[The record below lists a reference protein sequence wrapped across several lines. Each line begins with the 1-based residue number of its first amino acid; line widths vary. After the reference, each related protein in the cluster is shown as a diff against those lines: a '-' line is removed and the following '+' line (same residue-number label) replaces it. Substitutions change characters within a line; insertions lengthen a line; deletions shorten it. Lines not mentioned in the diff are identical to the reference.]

1 MDDNKVG
8 RILQAIEFLKDAGK
22 VHRQQDVAE
31 MMGTDK
37 ANISRALKGDEK
49 YLTNR
54 FLRRFN
60 EAYGNIFNIEWLID
74 GVGEML
80 VVNNGSIG
88 NLVIGDGNTN
98 TNQGGGGGGNTTNN
112 RNTTTTTTNNYSG
125 CGCGGVD
132 TENTLITS
140 SMYQALF
147 DELSAQRKVTEKAQ
161 AQIDTLLDII
171 RGISDK

>member
-8 RILQAIEFLKDAGK
+8 RILQAIEFLKNAGK

-80 VVNNGSIG
+80 VVNNGNIG

-98 TNQGGGGGGNTTNN
+98 TNSGGGNSTNN
-112 RNTTTTTTNNYSG
+112 RNTTTTTNNYSG
-125 CGCGGVD
+125 CGCGGGD
-132 TENTLITS
+132 AENTLITS

-171 RGISDK
+171 KGISDK

>member
-1 MDDNKVG
+1 MERKERFKEAFEYLKSRGTAHTQRDIALKMDSSEG
-8 RILQAIEFLKDAGK
+8 
-22 VHRQQDVAE
+22 
-31 MMGTDK
+31 
-37 ANISRALKGDEK
+37 NISKAMKGDERV
-49 YLTNR
+49 LTNR

-80 VVNNGSIG
+80 VVNNGNIG

-98 TNQGGGGGGNTTNN
+98 TNGRGNTTNN
-112 RNTTTTTTNNYSG
+112 TTTNTNNYSG
-125 CGCGGVD
+125 CGCGGGD
-132 TENTLITS
+132 AENTLITS

-147 DELSAQRKVTEKAQ
+147 EELSAQRKVTEKAQ

-171 RGISDK
+171 KGISDK

>member
-74 GVGEML
+74 GIGEML
-80 VVNNGSIG
+80 VVNNGNIG

-98 TNQGGGGGGNTTNN
+98 TNGRGNTTNN
-112 RNTTTTTTNNYSG
+112 TTTTTNNYRG
-125 CGCGGVD
+125 CGCGGGD
-132 TENTLITS
+132 AENTLITS

-171 RGISDK
+171 KGISDK

>member
-22 VHRQQDVAE
+22 VHKQQDVAE

-80 VVNNGSIG
+80 VVNNGNIG

-98 TNQGGGGGGNTTNN
+98 TNSGGSNTTNN
-112 RNTTTTTTNNYSG
+112 RNTTTTTNNYSG
-125 CGCGGVD
+125 CGCGGGD
-132 TENTLITS
+132 AENTLITS

-171 RGISDK
+171 KGISGK

>member
-1 MDDNKVG
+1 MERKERFKEAFEYLKSRGSVHTQRDIALKMDSSEG
-8 RILQAIEFLKDAGK
+8 
-22 VHRQQDVAE
+22 
-31 MMGTDK
+31 
-37 ANISRALKGDEK
+37 NISKVFKGDERF
-49 YLTNR
+49 LTNR

>member
-74 GVGEML
+74 GIGEML
-80 VVNNGSIG
+80 VVNNGNIG

-98 TNQGGGGGGNTTNN
+98 RNSGGGNTTNN
-112 RNTTTTTTNNYSG
+112 RNTTTTTNNYSG
-125 CGCGGVD
+125 CGCGGGD
-132 TENTLITS
+132 AENALITS

-171 RGISDK
+171 KGISDK

>member
-1 MDDNKVG
+1 MDSSEG
-8 RILQAIEFLKDAGK
+8 
-22 VHRQQDVAE
+22 
-31 MMGTDK
+31 
-37 ANISRALKGDEK
+37 NISKAMKGDERV
-49 YLTNR
+49 LTNR

-80 VVNNGSIG
+80 VVNNGNIG

-98 TNQGGGGGGNTTNN
+98 TNSGGGNTTNN
-112 RNTTTTTTNNYSG
+112 RNTTTTTNNYSD
-125 CGCGGVD
+125 CGGGD
-132 TENTLITS
+132 AENTLITS

>member
-1 MDDNKVG
+1 MERKERFKEAFEYLKSRGTAHTQRDIALKMDSSEG
-8 RILQAIEFLKDAGK
+8 
-22 VHRQQDVAE
+22 
-31 MMGTDK
+31 
-37 ANISRALKGDEK
+37 NISKAMKGDERV
-49 YLTNR
+49 LTNR

-80 VVNNGSIG
+80 VVNNGNIG

-98 TNQGGGGGGNTTNN
+98 TNSGGGNTTNN
-112 RNTTTTTTNNYSG
+112 RNTTTTTNNYSD
-125 CGCGGVD
+125 CGGGD
-132 TENTLITS
+132 AENTLITS

>member
-80 VVNNGSIG
+80 VVNNGNIG

-98 TNQGGGGGGNTTNN
+98 TNGRGNTTNN
-112 RNTTTTTTNNYSG
+112 RNTTTTTHNYSG
-125 CGCGGVD
+125 CGCGGGD
-132 TENTLITS
+132 AENTLITS

-171 RGISDK
+171 KGISDK

>member
-80 VVNNGSIG
+80 VVNNGNIG

-98 TNQGGGGGGNTTNN
+98 TNSGGGNTANN
-112 RNTTTTTTNNYSG
+112 RNTTTTTNNYSG
-125 CGCGGVD
+125 CGCGGGD
-132 TENTLITS
+132 AENTLITS

-171 RGISDK
+171 KGISDK

>member
-1 MDDNKVG
+1 MERKERFKEAFEYLKSRGSVHTQRDIALKMDSSEG
-8 RILQAIEFLKDAGK
+8 
-22 VHRQQDVAE
+22 
-31 MMGTDK
+31 
-37 ANISRALKGDEK
+37 NISKVFKGDERF
-49 YLTNR
+49 LTDR

-80 VVNNGSIG
+80 VVNNGNIG

-98 TNQGGGGGGNTTNN
+98 ANNGGGNTTNN
-112 RNTTTTTTNNYSG
+112 RNTTTTTNNYSG
-125 CGCGGVD
+125 CGYGGVD

>member
-1 MDDNKVG
+1 MERKERFKEAFEYLKSRGTAHTQRDIALKMDSSEG
-8 RILQAIEFLKDAGK
+8 
-22 VHRQQDVAE
+22 
-31 MMGTDK
+31 
-37 ANISRALKGDEK
+37 NISKAMKGDERV
-49 YLTNR
+49 LTNR

-80 VVNNGSIG
+80 VVNNGNIG

-98 TNQGGGGGGNTTNN
+98 TNSGGGNTTNN
-112 RNTTTTTTNNYSG
+112 RNTTTTTNNYSG
-125 CGCGGVD
+125 CGYGGGD
-132 TENTLITS
+132 AENTLITS

-171 RGISDK
+171 KGISDK

>member
-1 MDDNKVG
+1 MDDHKVG

-37 ANISRALKGDEK
+37 ANISRALNGDEK

-88 NLVIGDGNTN
+88 NLVI
-98 TNQGGGGGGNTTNN
+98 
-112 RNTTTTTTNNYSG
+112 
-125 CGCGGVD
+125 GGVD

>member
-1 MDDNKVG
+1 MERKERFKEAFEYLKSRGTAHTQRDIALKMDSSEG
-8 RILQAIEFLKDAGK
+8 
-22 VHRQQDVAE
+22 
-31 MMGTDK
+31 
-37 ANISRALKGDEK
+37 NISKAMKGDERV
-49 YLTNR
+49 LTNR

-80 VVNNGSIG
+80 VVNNGNIG

-98 TNQGGGGGGNTTNN
+98 TNSGRGNTTNN
-112 RNTTTTTTNNYSG
+112 RNTTTTTNNYSG
-125 CGCGGVD
+125 CGCGGGD
-132 TENTLITS
+132 AENALITS

-171 RGISDK
+171 KGISDK

>member
-22 VHRQQDVAE
+22 VHKQQDVAE

-80 VVNNGSIG
+80 VVNNGNIG

-98 TNQGGGGGGNTTNN
+98 TNNRGGNTTNN
-112 RNTTTTTTNNYSG
+112 RNTTTTTNNYSG
-125 CGCGGVD
+125 CGYGGVD

>member
-1 MDDNKVG
+1 MERKERFKEDFEYLKSRGTAHTQRDIALKMDSSEG
-8 RILQAIEFLKDAGK
+8 
-22 VHRQQDVAE
+22 
-31 MMGTDK
+31 
-37 ANISRALKGDEK
+37 NISKAMKGDERV
-49 YLTNR
+49 LTNR

-60 EAYGNIFNIEWLID
+60 EAYGNISNIEWLID
-74 GVGEML
+74 GVGEIL
-80 VVNNGSIG
+80 VVNNGNIG

-98 TNQGGGGGGNTTNN
+98 TNSGGGNTTNN
-112 RNTTTTTTNNYSG
+112 RNTTTTTNNYSG
-125 CGCGGVD
+125 CGYGGVD

>member
-37 ANISRALKGDEK
+37 ANISRALNGDEK

-88 NLVIGDGNTN
+88 NLVI
-98 TNQGGGGGGNTTNN
+98 
-112 RNTTTTTTNNYSG
+112 
-125 CGCGGVD
+125 GGVD

>member
-37 ANISRALKGDEK
+37 ANISRALNGDEK

-80 VVNNGSIG
+80 VVNNGNIG

-98 TNQGGGGGGNTTNN
+98 TNGRGNTTNN
-112 RNTTTTTTNNYSG
+112 TTTTTNNYSG
-125 CGCGGVD
+125 CGCGGGD
-132 TENTLITS
+132 AENTLITS

-147 DELSAQRKVTEKAQ
+147 EELSAQRKVTEKAQ

-171 RGISDK
+171 KGISDK

>member
-1 MDDNKVG
+1 MERKERFKEAFEYLKSSGTAHTQRDIALKMDSSEG
-8 RILQAIEFLKDAGK
+8 
-22 VHRQQDVAE
+22 
-31 MMGTDK
+31 
-37 ANISRALKGDEK
+37 NISKAMKGDERV
-49 YLTNR
+49 LTNR

-74 GVGEML
+74 GIGEML
-80 VVNNGSIG
+80 VVNNGNIG

-98 TNQGGGGGGNTTNN
+98 TNSGRGNTTNN
-112 RNTTTTTTNNYSG
+112 RNTTTTTNNYSG
-125 CGCGGVD
+125 CGCGGGD
-132 TENTLITS
+132 AENALITS

-171 RGISDK
+171 KGISDK

>member
-1 MDDNKVG
+1 MERKERFKEAFEYLKSRGTAHTQRDIALKMDSSEG
-8 RILQAIEFLKDAGK
+8 
-22 VHRQQDVAE
+22 
-31 MMGTDK
+31 
-37 ANISRALKGDEK
+37 NISKAMKGDERV
-49 YLTNR
+49 LTNR

-80 VVNNGSIG
+80 VVNNG
-88 NLVIGDGNTN
+88 NIGDGNTN
-98 TNQGGGGGGNTTNN
+98 ANNGGGNTTNN
-112 RNTTTTTTNNYSG
+112 RNTTTTTNNYSG
-125 CGCGGVD
+125 CGYGGVD

>member
-1 MDDNKVG
+1 MERKERFKEAFEYLKSRGTAHTQRDIALKMDSSEG
-8 RILQAIEFLKDAGK
+8 
-22 VHRQQDVAE
+22 
-31 MMGTDK
+31 
-37 ANISRALKGDEK
+37 NISKAMKGDERV
-49 YLTNR
+49 LTNR

-80 VVNNGSIG
+80 VVNNGNIG

-98 TNQGGGGGGNTTNN
+98 TNSGGGNTTNN
-112 RNTTTTTTNNYSG
+112 RSTTTTTNNNSG
-125 CGCGGVD
+125 CGCGGGD
-132 TENTLITS
+132 AENTLITS

-171 RGISDK
+171 KGISDK

>member
-1 MDDNKVG
+1 MERKERFKEAFEYLKSSGTAHTQRDIALKMDSSEG
-8 RILQAIEFLKDAGK
+8 
-22 VHRQQDVAE
+22 
-31 MMGTDK
+31 
-37 ANISRALKGDEK
+37 NISKAMKGDERV
-49 YLTNR
+49 LTNR

-80 VVNNGSIG
+80 VVNNGNIG

-98 TNQGGGGGGNTTNN
+98 TNGRGNTTNN
-112 RNTTTTTTNNYSG
+112 TTTTTNNYRG
-125 CGCGGVD
+125 CGCGGGD
-132 TENTLITS
+132 AENTLITS

-171 RGISDK
+171 KGISDK

>member
-1 MDDNKVG
+1 MERKERFKEAFEYLKSSGTAHTQRDIALKMDSSEG
-8 RILQAIEFLKDAGK
+8 
-22 VHRQQDVAE
+22 
-31 MMGTDK
+31 
-37 ANISRALKGDEK
+37 NISKAMKGDERV
-49 YLTNR
+49 LTNR

-74 GVGEML
+74 GIGEML
-80 VVNNGSIG
+80 VVNNGNIG

-98 TNQGGGGGGNTTNN
+98 TNSGGGNTTNN
-112 RNTTTTTTNNYSG
+112 RNTTTTTNNYSG
-125 CGCGGVD
+125 CDCGGGD
-132 TENTLITS
+132 AENALITS

-171 RGISDK
+171 KGISDK

>member
-1 MDDNKVG
+1 MERKERFKEDFEYLKSRGTAHTQRDIALKMDSSEG
-8 RILQAIEFLKDAGK
+8 
-22 VHRQQDVAE
+22 
-31 MMGTDK
+31 
-37 ANISRALKGDEK
+37 NISKAMKGDERV
-49 YLTNR
+49 LTNR

-80 VVNNGSIG
+80 VVNNGNIG

-98 TNQGGGGGGNTTNN
+98 TNSGGGNTTNN
-112 RNTTTTTTNNYSG
+112 RNTTTTTNNYSD
-125 CGCGGVD
+125 CGGGD
-132 TENTLITS
+132 AENTLITS